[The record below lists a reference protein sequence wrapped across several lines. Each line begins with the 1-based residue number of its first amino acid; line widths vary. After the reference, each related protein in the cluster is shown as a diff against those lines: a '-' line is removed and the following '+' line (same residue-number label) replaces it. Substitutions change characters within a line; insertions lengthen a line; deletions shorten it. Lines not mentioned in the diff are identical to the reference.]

1 MKRMLF
7 AAAVMMAAS
16 AYAAEEPY
24 GFKWSCKSTGKNS
37 MQCTVENHADR
48 EAGVC
53 VEVVKVCKDGD
64 HVADM
69 CSGTMRPGEVLQRVV
84 KDFRP
89 KVRLFESCQGT
100 EYRDPIIK

>member
-1 MKRMLF
+1 MLF
-7 AAAVMMAAS
+7 AVLIMAA
-16 AYAAEEPY
+16 ATANAAEEPH
-24 GFKWSCKSTGKNS
+24 GFKWSCKPTGKNS
-37 MQCTVENHADR
+37 MQCTVENHASR

-64 HVADM
+64 HVAEL
-69 CSGTMRPGEVLQRVV
+69 CSGPMRPGEVMQRVV

-100 EYRDPIIK
+100 EYRDPIIR